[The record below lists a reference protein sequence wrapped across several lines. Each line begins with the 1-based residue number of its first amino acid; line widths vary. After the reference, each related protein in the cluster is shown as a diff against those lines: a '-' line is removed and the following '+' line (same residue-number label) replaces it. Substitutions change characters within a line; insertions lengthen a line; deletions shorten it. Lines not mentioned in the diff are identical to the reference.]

1 MAPNDELPADR
12 ANRIA
17 DAVES
22 IERDVVRLREL
33 QAISREEYGAEDN
46 QDLRDAVER
55 KFEKLAEAT
64 VDVATQITRQEG
76 RGVPGRRKDRI
87 DAIEDLA
94 VVDADLADRL
104 REAIAFRDVLA
115 HTYGAIVNDDLVYD
129 ALQNGL
135 DRYVEF
141 VAAVDAYLSGFDG

>member
-1 MAPNDELPADR
+1 MASNDELPPDR

-33 QAISREEYGAEDN
+33 QAVSRKEYGADDA

-64 VDVATQITRQEG
+64 LDVATQIARQEG
-76 RGVPGRRKDRI
+76 LDVPDRRKGRI
-87 DAIEDLA
+87 DAIEDMDL
-94 VVDADLADRL
+94 VDADLANRL
-104 REAIAFRDVLA
+104 REAVAFRDVLA

-129 ALQNGL
+129 ALQNSL
-135 DRYVEF
+135 DRYVEL
-141 VAAVDAYLSGFDG
+141 VSAVDRYLSDFDG

>member
-1 MAPNDELPADR
+1 MSLLRRTDWPTTAREGPTRNDMTPNDELPPDR

-33 QAISREEYGAEDN
+33 QAVTRQEYGADDA

-64 VDVATQITRQEG
+64 LDVATQIAKQEG
-76 RGVPGRRKDRI
+76 RRVP
-87 DAIEDLA
+87 E
-94 VVDADLADRL
+94 
-104 REAIAFRDVLA
+104 
-115 HTYGAIVNDDLVYD
+115 
-129 ALQNGL
+129 
-135 DRYVEF
+135 
-141 VAAVDAYLSGFDG
+141 

>member
-1 MAPNDELPADR
+1 MAPNDELPPDR

-17 DAVES
+17 DSIEA

-33 QAISREEYGAEDN
+33 QALPRQEYGADDA

-64 VDVATQITRQEG
+64 LDVATQIARQEDL
-76 RGVPGRRKDRI
+76 RVPDRRKGRI
-87 DAIEDLA
+87 DVIEDLDL
-94 VVDADLADRL
+94 VDADLADRL

-129 ALQNGL
+129 ALQNSL

-141 VAAVDAYLSGFDG
+141 VSAVDGYLSGFDE

>member
-1 MAPNDELPADR
+1 MAPNDGLPPDR

-33 QAISREEYGAEDN
+33 QAISREEYGADDN

-64 VDVATQITRQEG
+64 LDVAAQIARQEG
-76 RGVPGRRKDRI
+76 RRVTDRRKGRI
-87 DAIEDLA
+87 DAIEDLS
-94 VVDADLADRL
+94 VVDADLAERL
-104 REAIAFRDVLA
+104 REAVAFRDVLA
-115 HTYGAIVNDDLVYD
+115 HTYGAIVNDELVYD
-129 ALQNGL
+129 ALQHSL
-135 DRYVEF
+135 DRYVEL
-141 VAAVDAYLSGFDG
+141 VAAVDRYLSDIDG